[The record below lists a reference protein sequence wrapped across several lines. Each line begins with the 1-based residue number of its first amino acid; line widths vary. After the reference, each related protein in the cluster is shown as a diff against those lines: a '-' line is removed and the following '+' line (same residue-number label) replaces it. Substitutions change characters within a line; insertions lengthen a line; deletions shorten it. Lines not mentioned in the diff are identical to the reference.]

1 METCKAC
8 GAPLTVLIQ
17 HEDSEEHDGYLPDAS
32 SSASKQGVLV
42 DDDVELQCGCH
53 FHWWVDTS
61 DLSLHIYRLNQLIDM
76 VRGWEF
82 RICLLESYTITECPR
97 CGKDLT
103 TVSVTE
109 HGSQQIL
116 CNIKNEGGYHA
127 GVDILPLLT
136 EECYLK
142 TFPDERRARA
152 FLDFCR
158 EGDIEAIVS
167 LLGDEDV
174 DEEEDGEGDG
184 AVEEC
189 EDDGKAEEVDN
200 DEEIKENRIDV
211 LRYQDASSSMVSALH
226 VAVIHGRLEVAWL
239 LLFLASSLPTSDFPM
254 EVLQAAEQLQ
264 LSREEQ
270 SDKVDIR
277 ALKDE
282 QGMTAAD
289 VATVFGGVWTDWL
302 ASGRLIV

>member
-1 METCKAC
+1 METCKTC

-17 HEDSEEHDGYLPDAS
+17 REDGEEDDGYLPHAS

-53 FHWWVDTS
+53 FHWCVDI
-61 DLSLHIYRLNQLIDM
+61 SLPTYISLQLANRYGEGIRL
-76 VRGWEF
+76 
-82 RICLLESYTITECPR
+82 CLLDSYTFTECPR

-103 TVSVTE
+103 TVTE
-109 HGSQQIL
+109 HGSQQVL
-116 CNIKNEGGYHA
+116 CNIKNEGGYQA
-127 GVDILPLLT
+127 GLDILPLLT

-152 FLDFCR
+152 FLEFCR
-158 EGDIEAIVS
+158 EGDIEAIVG
-167 LLGDEDV
+167 LLGDEDA
-174 DEEEDGEGDG
+174 DEEDDEEGDREN
-184 AVEEC
+184 EEC
-189 EDDGKAEEVDN
+189 EDDGKSGEVGK
-200 DEEIKENRIDV
+200 DEEINENRIDV
-211 LRYQDASSSMVSALH
+211 LRYQDATSSMESALH
-226 VAVIHGRLEVAWL
+226 VAVRHGRVEVAWL
-239 LLFLASSLPTSDFPM
+239 LLLLASTLPTSDFPV

-264 LSREEQ
+264 IEREDQ
-270 SDKVDIR
+270 GDKVDIR

-289 VATVFGGVWTDWL
+289 AATVLGGTWNDWL

>member
-8 GAPLTVLIQ
+8 GTPLTVLIQ
-17 HEDSEEHDGYLPDAS
+17 HEDSEEHDGYLPNAS

-42 DDDVELQCGCH
+42 DDDVELKCGCH

-61 DLSLHIYRLNQLIDM
+61 DLFLRIYRLNQLIDM
-76 VRGWEF
+76 VRVGGEF

-109 HGSQQIL
+109 HGSQQVL
-116 CNIKNEGGYHA
+116 CNIKNEGGYQA
-127 GVDILPLLT
+127 GLDILPLLT

-152 FLDFCR
+152 FLEFCR
-158 EGDIEAIVS
+158 GGDIEAIVS
-167 LLGDEDV
+167 LLGDEEE
-174 DEEEDGEGDG
+174 DEEGD
-184 AVEEC
+184 EC
-189 EDDGKAEEVDN
+189 EDNGKSEEVKN
-200 DEEIKENRIDV
+200 GEEITENRIDV
-211 LRYQDASSSMVSALH
+211 LRYQDATSSMVSALH
-226 VAVIHGRLEVAWL
+226 IAVKHERVEVAWL

-289 VATVFGGVWTDWL
+289 AANVIGGVWTDWL